1 MVDAIDRLVAGFRG
15 FRARYYEQRPE
26 RMRELAEQGQSPE
39 VMLIACS
46 DSRVDPALL
55 LDSEPGEIFIVRNVA
70 NLVPP
75 YGPDD
80 GHHGTSAALEFA
92 VRDLGVSHI
101 VVLGH
106 SACGGIQALRA
117 AVSGEPSKREF
128 IAPWVEIAKDAC
140 PCDEGDSVPDQSIVE
155 RDAIRISL
163 ANLKGFPWIAEKVA
177 CGQVQLHGWWVD
189 LENGRLCAVDP
200 DNGDMREIV
209 GGELAADGAN

>member
-1 MVDAIDRLVAGFRG
+1 MVDTIDRLIAGFRG
-15 FRARYYEQRPE
+15 FRARYYEQRPD

-92 VRDLGVSHI
+92 VRDLGVQHI

-117 AVSGEPSKREF
+117 AVSGEPSQREF
-128 IAPWVEIAKDAC
+128 IAPWVEIATEAC
-140 PCDEGDSVPDQSIVE
+140 PCGDDGVVPDQPGVE
-155 RDAIRISL
+155 RAAIRISL
-163 ANLKGFPWIAEKVA
+163 GNLKTFPWIAEKVA
-177 CGQVQLHGWWVD
+177 NGEIQLHGWWVD
-189 LENGRLCAVDP
+189 LEKGRLCAVDP
-200 DNGDMREIV
+200 DKGEMHEIV
-209 GGELAADGAN
+209 GGDRVADGSD

>member
-1 MVDAIDRLVAGFRG
+1 MVDAIERLVAGFRG

-26 RMRELAEQGQSPE
+26 RMRELADQGQSPE

-55 LDSEPGEIFIVRNVA
+55 LGSEPGELFIVRNVA

-92 VRDLGVSHI
+92 VRDLEVDHI
-101 VVLGH
+101 IVLGH

-117 AVSGEPSKREF
+117 AVSGEPNKREF
-128 IAPWVEIAKDAC
+128 IAPWMEIATQAC
-140 PCDEGDSVPDQSIVE
+140 PCGAGGSVPEQPVVE

-163 ANLKGFPWIAEKVA
+163 ANLKTFPWIAEKIA
-177 CGQVQLHGWWVD
+177 NSEIELHGWWVD
-189 LENGRLCAVDP
+189 LENGHLCTVDQ
-200 DNGDMREIV
+200 DNDAMCKIV
-209 GGELAADGAN
+209 VGERAEDAAD

>member
-1 MVDAIDRLVAGFRG
+1 VVDAIERLVAGFRG

-26 RMRELAEQGQSPE
+26 RMRELADHGQSPE

-55 LDSEPGEIFIVRNVA
+55 LGSEPGELFIVRNVA

-92 VRDLGVSHI
+92 VRDLEVDHI
-101 VVLGH
+101 IVLGH

-117 AVSGEPSKREF
+117 AISGEPNNREF
-128 IAPWVEIAKDAC
+128 IAPWMEIAAQAC
-140 PCDEGDSVPDQSIVE
+140 PCVAGGLVPEQPIVE
-155 RDAIRISL
+155 REAIRISL
-163 ANLKGFPWIAEKVA
+163 GNLKTFPWISERVA
-177 CGQVQLHGWWVD
+177 NGEIELHGWWVD
-189 LENGRLCAVDP
+189 LENGRLCAVDS
-200 DNGDMREIV
+200 DNDAMHEIV
-209 GGELAADGAN
+209 AGERTEDAAD